1 MEIYVSQL
9 NIICTIIC
17 TIVYLYHSFPSGYHE
32 RFFHGLFFQPHISLT
47 VHHNNRTAPS
57 VPVHTSKAMTI
68 RLSTRE
74 TYEERI
80 FSNSFKT
87 T

>member
-1 MEIYVSQL
+1 MPWFL
-9 NIICTIIC
+9 
-17 TIVYLYHSFPSGYHE
+17 SGYHE
-32 RFFHGLFFQPHISLT
+32 RIFHELFFQPHASLT
-47 VHHNNRTAPS
+47 VHHDNRTAPS
-57 VPVHTSKAMTI
+57 VPVHASKAMTI

-74 TYEERI
+74 TYDERI